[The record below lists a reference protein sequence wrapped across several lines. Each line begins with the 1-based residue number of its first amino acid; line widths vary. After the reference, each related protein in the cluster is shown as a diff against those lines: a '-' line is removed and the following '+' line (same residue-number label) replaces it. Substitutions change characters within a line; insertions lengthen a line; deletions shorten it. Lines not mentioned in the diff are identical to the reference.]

1 MEEFEGYMFIT
12 NPNVRNFLFLR
23 DQLKLL
29 TISVADMFDERN
41 VLESNFVG
49 DNN

>member
-1 MEEFEGYMFIT
+1 MFI
-12 NPNVRNFLFLR
+12 FLR

-41 VLESNFVG
+41 VLEPFFCWR
-49 DNN
+49 D